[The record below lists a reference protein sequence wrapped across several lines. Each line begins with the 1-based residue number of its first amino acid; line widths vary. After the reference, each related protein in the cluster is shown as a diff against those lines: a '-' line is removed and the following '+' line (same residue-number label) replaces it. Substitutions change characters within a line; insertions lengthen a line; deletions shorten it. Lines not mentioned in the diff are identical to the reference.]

1 MTFGFD
7 KFELGPL
14 AMGMKK
20 KEKSYDFFW
29 VDGAVRLVFLFFG
42 VGRKEGR
49 MWVTYVTDLFLC
61 MCVCDETQIA
71 CARSSAGGLTLMRR
85 VV

>member
-14 AMGMKK
+14 GMGMKK

-29 VDGAVRLVFLFFG
+29 VDG
-42 VGRKEGR
+42 E
-49 MWVTYVTDLFLC
+49 
-61 MCVCDETQIA
+61 IA

-85 VV
+85 VTS